1 MAGTVQ
7 VEVARTI
14 ERDELLEVLR
24 AHGLDA
30 RPSEGD
36 ELGIEIS
43 CETDEGDTCDEV
55 IADVEAFIAAAGLPL
70 VPVRT
75 DGAVF
80 VRPPAS

>member
-1 MAGTVQ
+1 MADTVQ
-7 VEVARTI
+7 VEVARTV

-30 RPSEGD
+30 KPVEGD
-36 ELGIEIS
+36 ALGIEIP
-43 CETDEGDTCDEV
+43 CNADEGQLCDDV
-55 IADVEAFIAAAGLPL
+55 IAEVEEFIAEAGLPL

-75 DGAVF
+75 NGAVF